1 MIMRPVRLIFA
12 VIVTCFAGFAAA
24 AGAQP
29 AVYPNK
35 PIRLVIGFAPAGA
48 ADFVARSM
56 SDAFAKARMED
67 DAHVGKI
74 VLRMPVT
81 P

>member
-1 MIMRPVRLIFA
+1 MNRHHRLLVLALAVFA
-12 VIVTCFAGFAAA
+12 TA

-29 AVYPNK
+29 APYPSK

-56 SDAFAKARMED
+56 SDALAKARMED
-67 DAHVGKI
+67 GAHVGKI
-74 VLRMPVT
+74 VLRMPVAS
-81 P
+81 